1 MASGVGRQLM
11 QENEFDASLALSSSN
26 PVPSLAESS
35 EIRGGY
41 QLLPTAQGS
50 GQAAEQ
56 PKSTGKKDAGGGDE
70 VSATATATASGSS
83 PTTAKG
89 TTASK
94 PKRVRT
100 GCLTCRERHLKC
112 DEAVPRCLNCQK
124 SDRKCKRGVRL
135 NFIDTQVA
143 APPYAAPSPQTWQV
157 NFRDESREIASEY
170 LGGSERY
177 RPIRNEEFTKQP
189 PGFGFANM
197 MGFPMSSHQSLTNA
211 PTLLTFPEAPSA
223 EGYESMFQTTQQP
236 SSSNHVV
243 QDQSVP
249 QPPVLTLAPPRD
261 PRPCLNTP
269 EEVLLMQV
277 FVEEVGLWMDSMDA
291 MKHFTRIIPFYALGE
306 PMLLNAL
313 LACGARHL
321 HLVNATYKEE
331 KALYYYN
338 SATQDLLGYLQN
350 PNRDSALSATTAVV
364 LNVYEVMSTK
374 ATQRMNH
381 IAGARALIKEC
392 HWDGRSSG
400 VGGACFW
407 LNVGMELLSC
417 LHYNWKLAWDPDTWG
432 VDMNTVPANTNMVGN
447 EELWTHRIVYI
458 CAKVANYRTT
468 APQPM
473 LHERPSHDAD
483 INRQSEEWNR
493 MKGWCDEWER
503 CIPRSMRPLGYLQ
516 SWQSKTK
523 SAFPEVWLI
532 KRSSVVARLFYHT
545 ACLLL
550 AKTHPTE
557 SQFSEAMLTTQQS
570 HAHDICGIV
579 AHVKDRGVA
588 SVSIRCLVIAA
599 ECLVNRASQEQV
611 LEIMDK
617 ILKETGWKIGALQQD
632 LMQKWGW
639 NIKTEQSQTMPQD
652 QHQQQHQHQH
662 PHQQQQQPMMSPIPT
677 TSTATASMN
686 LNPSL
691 LPPEVGL
698 APPPRPTIPQGIVNP
713 MMAAADFNAANHP
726 YQNHYVA
733 PQNSPPGNYQ
743 YGQY

>member
-1 MASGVGRQLM
+1 MASSVGQQLM
-11 QENEFDASLALSSSN
+11 QENEFDTSLALSSAN
-26 PVPSLAESS
+26 PIPSLSESS
-35 EIRGGY
+35 EARGSY
-41 QLLPTAQGS
+41 QLLPTAQGP
-50 GQAAEQ
+50 GQAAERR
-56 PKSTGKKDAGGGDE
+56 KSIGKKDAGERDE
-70 VSATATATASGSS
+70 TSAPVTIQPTAGTASS
-83 PTTAKG
+83 PGTAKSAA
-89 TTASK
+89 TSK

-112 DEAVPRCLNCQK
+112 DEALPRCLNCQK
-124 SDRKCKRGVRL
+124 SDRQCKRGIRL

-143 APPYAAPSPQTWQV
+143 APPYAAPSPQTWQI

-177 RPIRNEEFTKQP
+177 RPIKNEEFTKP
-189 PGFGFANM
+189 IGFGFANM
-197 MGFPMSSHQSLTNA
+197 MGFTMSSHQTLASA
-211 PTLLTFPEAPSA
+211 PALLTFPEAPPA

-236 SSSNHVV
+236 PSSNHVV
-243 QDQSVP
+243 QDQPIP
-249 QPPVLTLAPPRD
+249 QLPVLTLAPPRD
-261 PRPCLNTP
+261 PRACLNTP

-331 KALYYYN
+331 KALFYYN
-338 SATQDLLGYLQN
+338 SATQDLLRYLQN

-364 LNVYEVMSTK
+364 LNVYEVMSTN
-374 ATQRMNH
+374 ASQRMNH

-392 HWDGRSSG
+392 HWDGRSTG

-432 VDMNTVPANTNMVGN
+432 VDMSMVPAESIVGN

-468 APQPM
+468 AHQP
-473 LHERPSHDAD
+473 LVHERQSHETDV
-483 INRQSEEWNR
+483 NRESDEWNK
-493 MKGWCDEWER
+493 MKAWCDEWER

-516 SWQSKTK
+516 PWQSKTK
-523 SAFPEVWLI
+523 SSFPEVWLV

-545 ACLLL
+545 TCVLL

-557 SQFSEAMLTTQQS
+557 SQFSENMLAIQQS
-570 HAHDICGIV
+570 HANDICGIV

-599 ECLVNRASQEQV
+599 ECLVNRVSQEQV
-611 LEIMDK
+611 LDIMDK
-617 ILKETGWKIGALQQD
+617 ILKETGWKIGALQQE
-632 LMQKWGW
+632 LVQKWGW
-639 NIKTEQSQTMPQD
+639 NVKAEGPPMPQD
-652 QHQQQHQHQH
+652 QHQHQHSHQQHQ
-662 PHQQQQQPMMSPIPT
+662 QPAMASIPT
-677 TSTATASMN
+677 TSTAASPMN

-698 APPPRPTIPQGIVNP
+698 APPRPAIPQGIVNP

-733 PQNSPPGNYQ
+733 PQNTPQGSYQ
-743 YGQY
+743 YGHY